1 MRKRLDEGY
10 RRDVVPD
17 AAKEGA
23 LRTHV
28 TETANFTWRGSS
40 ALRRVHT
47 LNERCLELLTHL
59 ARSNAEHVSPDT
71 VQCYRALWGNLNPQA
86 RSQAAQVPCLL
97 LDVYFKDAR
106 WWRWARDPH
115 AVRRHRIPARNS
127 FSRRIAGELMRE
139 TLMLAWST
147 VAFDRAAA
155 TILLGMAPDVSAII
169 AELGVHDVE
178 RIAARQSRYL
188 QLRWDDFPAFWSRL
202 LNAAVQG
209 DEDAL
214 HACHLHGIQLL
225 GSELL
230 PLLERSR

>member
-1 MRKRLDEGY
+1 
-10 RRDVVPD
+10 
-17 AAKEGA
+17 

-28 TETANFTWRGSS
+28 IERGGFTWRGSS
-40 ALRRVHT
+40 ALRSVHT

-59 ARSNAEHVSPDT
+59 ARSNAEHVTPDT
-71 VQCYRALWGNLNPQA
+71 VQCYRALWGNLNPKA
-86 RSQAAQVPCLL
+86 RSQAAQVPFLL
-97 LDVYFKDAR
+97 LDVYFQDAL
-106 WWRWARDPH
+106 WWRWARNPH
-115 AVRRHRIPARNS
+115 AVRRHRTPARNS
-127 FSRRIAGELMRE
+127 FSRRIAAELIRE

-155 TILLGMAPDVSAII
+155 TILLGMAPDVSSII

-202 LNAAVQG
+202 LNAALQG

-230 PLLERSR
+230 PLLEHRR